1 MRRVKLLFAPRLE
14 IEFTDR
20 EEAIQQVKEFAE
32 EGTRLPVV
40 VFGPEGCGK
49 TSWLK
54 QAVEVL
60 KELGFDT
67 IYIDPVRKDYVA
79 YTDVRDIFDRLSEV
93 TAEAIGVA
101 QVKLATLAID
111 LAKELI
117 GRWRKRRIAILVDDV
132 FQAIGLEKAETYVKS
147 LLGLIEYPPA
157 SYEKIVA
164 VVATSEGITR
174 ERVGRHR
181 WAELRAMWNMYRE
194 GFGKLYEQI
203 RKRASG
209 SIPSFESIWMLTGGN
224 PGILAQLYKANW
236 DVNAVIITLI
246 EDRKLTSSFINKWR
260 RWLEEAVRDPDI
272 LWGTDTPE
280 ELVNELI
287 ARNLIIYNMHKRIK
301 LRWIDQ
307 PPSERDPELG
317 IGRYAAWQT
326 PLHREAVRR
335 AVEEYKASVV

>member
-14 IEFTDR
+14 VEFTDR
-20 EEAIQQVKEFAE
+20 GKAVQQVEEFAG
-32 EGTRLPVV
+32 EGTRFPVV

-49 TSWLK
+49 TAWLK

-60 KELGFDT
+60 KGLGFDA

-79 YTDVRDIFDRLSEV
+79 YTDVGGIFDRLSEV
-93 TAEAIGVA
+93 AAETIGVA

-111 LAKELI
+111 LVKELI
-117 GRWRKRRIAILVDDV
+117 GRWRRRKVATLVDDA
-132 FQAIGLEKAETYVKS
+132 FQAIGLEKAEIYVKS

-157 SYEKIVA
+157 SYEKIIA
-164 VVATSEGITR
+164 IVVTSEGITR
-174 ERVGRHR
+174 ERIGRHR
-181 WAELRAMWNMYRE
+181 WAELRAMWNIPRE
-194 GFGKLYEQI
+194 GFEELYEQI

-236 DVNAVIITLI
+236 DINAVTATLI
-246 EDRKLTSSFINKWR
+246 EDRKLTSSFVNKWR
-260 RWLEEAVRDPDI
+260 CWLEEAIRDPDI

-307 PPSERDPELG
+307 PPPERDPELG
-317 IGRYAAWQT
+317 IGRHVAWQT
-326 PLHREAVRR
+326 PLHREAVRK
-335 AVEEYKASVV
+335 ALEELKHTYI